1 MGDVVERRTSG
12 LKAPVLL
19 LTGHEGEVYCVEFSS
34 DGQLLASGGKDKNV
48 FLFEVYGECRNIGVL
63 SGHKNAILELH
74 WGANGEN
81 LYCCSADHCASLWD
95 VEYQRRLIK
104 YVGHTGIVNSC
115 YPARSVVGGMLV
127 TGADDGTVKVWDHRS
142 KRPVK
147 SLEHDFQIL
156 SVCCE
161 PSGERFFCG
170 SLDNTIRVY
179 DNRSDKELFKLEG
192 CTDSVTSLDL
202 NHDGTLLLSNSM
214 DSRLVVWDVQPF
226 CTESSRVKTALF
238 GPTHS
243 AEKNLIRARW
253 GNGTIISSGSA
264 DRFVYILD
272 TKDNKLLYQ
281 LPGHLGSVNEVVL
294 HPTEPI
300 VASASSDK
308 CVYLGELL

>member
-1 MGDVVERRTSG
+1 MGDIVEKRTSG

-19 LTGHEGEVYCVEFSS
+19 LTGHEGEVYCLEFSPN
-34 DGQLLASGGKDKNV
+34 GKLLASGSKDKSIL
-48 FLFEVYGECRNIGVL
+48 LFEVYGDCLNIGVL

-74 WGANGEN
+74 WSKNGDYM
-81 LYCCSADHCASLWD
+81 YCCSADHSASLWD
-95 VEYQRRLIK
+95 VEYQKRLQK
-104 YVGHTGIVNSC
+104 YSGHTGIVNSC
-115 YPARSVVGGMLV
+115 YPGRGVVNGMLV
-127 TGADDGTVKVWDHRS
+127 TGSDDGFVKVWDHRS

-147 SLEHDFQIL
+147 SFEHDFQIL

-161 PSGERFFCG
+161 PSGERLFCG
-170 SLDNTIRVY
+170 SLDNIIRVY
-179 DNRSDKELFKLEG
+179 DIRNEKEILQLEG
-192 CTDSVTSLDL
+192 CTDSITSLDL

-226 CTESSRVKTALF
+226 CSEASRVKTALF

-243 AEKNLIRARW
+243 PEKNLLRARW
-253 GNGTIISSGSA
+253 GKDTIIGSGSA
-264 DRFVYILD
+264 DNLVYILD
-272 TKDNKLLYQ
+272 AKDSKVLYQ

-308 CVYLGELL
+308 CVYLGELV

>member
-12 LKAPVLL
+12 LKAPILL
-19 LTGHEGEVYCVEFSS
+19 LTGHEGEVYCLEFSS
-34 DGQLLASGGKDKNV
+34 DGQLLASGGKDKNI

-74 WGANGEN
+74 WSANGEN

-95 VEYQRRLIK
+95 VEYQKRLIK
-104 YVGHTGIVNSC
+104 Y
-115 YPARSVVGGMLV
+115 
-127 TGADDGTVKVWDHRS
+127 DDGTVKVWDHRS

-161 PSGERFFCG
+161 PSGERLFCG

-202 NHDGTLLLSNSM
+202 NHDGTRRRRTSF
-214 DSRLVVWDVQPF
+214 VPVGV
-226 CTESSRVKTALF
+226 TAL
-238 GPTHS
+238 
-243 AEKNLIRARW
+243 L
-253 GNGTIISSGSA
+253 
-264 DRFVYILD
+264 
-272 TKDNKLLYQ
+272 
-281 LPGHLGSVNEVVL
+281 
-294 HPTEPI
+294 
-300 VASASSDK
+300 
-308 CVYLGELL
+308 